1 MQNNMFEEKE
11 MGVVTSGAEKIPQA
25 DMDKTVGKAFY
36 SVEEIAVLMG
46 ISRSK
51 AYVFVTSD
59 DCTFSV
65 IKLGKRYLIPIKAF
79 NAWVDSLV

>member
-51 AYVFVTSD
+51 AYIFKIINGVFF
-59 DCTFSV
+59 TFFDF
-65 IKLGKRYLIPIKAF
+65 YT
-79 NAWVDSLV
+79 